1 MSSNIG
7 QKLLHVLITMGLI
20 LSVSDLS
27 ASDSAPRPPSAFVR
41 TAQLPSELA
50 SAVVPDQTGCCGSFI
65 YLSRLDKPSIPPMP
79 FFRPAPPE
87 IVSLAVAATV
97 VVTAG
102 DRVATVTSDSSY
114 YSEYPGRGYLRD
126 ALRSVIPASPRPSSP
141 DQWYR

>member
-1 MSSNIG
+1 MSSNIS

-50 SAVVPDQTGCCGSFI
+50 SAVAPVENRFYASSQASVPPV
-65 YLSRLDKPSIPPMP
+65 RPPMP
-79 FFRPAPPE
+79 VFRPAPTQ
-87 IVSLAVAATV
+87 IMAAAVAATA

-114 YSEYPGRGYLRD
+114 YYEYPGCGYLRD
-126 ALRSVIPASPRPSSP
+126 SLLAAMTASPRPSSP
-141 DQWYR
+141 DRWYR